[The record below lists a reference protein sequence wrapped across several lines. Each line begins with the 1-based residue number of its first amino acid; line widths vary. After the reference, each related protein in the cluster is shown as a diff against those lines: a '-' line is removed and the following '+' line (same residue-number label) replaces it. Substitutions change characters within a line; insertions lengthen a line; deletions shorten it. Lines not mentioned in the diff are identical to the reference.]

1 MEYKNIIF
9 EKKDGIGYVTMNRP
23 KALNALNT
31 EVLTELDDVFRAIDK
46 DDEVQV
52 AIVTGEG
59 RSFIAGADIAQMSEL
74 NGTEGRDMTI
84 QGQLVME
91 LIETINKP
99 VIAAVNGF
107 ALGGGNELAMA
118 CDIRIASE
126 KAKFGQ
132 PEVNLGIIPGYG
144 GTQRLPRLVGKGM
157 AKKLI
162 YSAEMIDAQ
171 EAYRIGLVQEV
182 VPAEELMEAAEKL
195 AADGIDAKVINIHTI
210 KPLDEELVIAA
221 ARETGRVVTVEEHS
235 VIGGLGSAV
244 CDVLSEKAPTRVMKI
259 GINDTFG
266 ESGPALEL
274 LKKYGLDT
282 DSIYAKIKAFACE

>member
-9 EKKDGIGYVTMNRP
+9 EIKEGIGYVTMNRP

-31 EVLTELDDVFRAIDK
+31 EVLTELDHVFREIDK
-46 DDEVQV
+46 NKEVQV
-52 AIVTGEG
+52 VIVTGAG

-91 LIETINKP
+91 LIESINKP
-99 VIAAVNGF
+99 VIAAINGF

-118 CDIRIASE
+118 CDVRIASE

-162 YSAEMIDAQ
+162 YSGEMIDAQ

-182 VPAEELMEAAEKL
+182 VPAEELMAAAEKL
-195 AADGIDAKVINIHTI
+195 ARTI
-210 KPLDEELVIAA
+210 M
-221 ARETGRVVTVEEHS
+221 
-235 VIGGLGSAV
+235 
-244 CDVLSEKAPTRVMKI
+244 EKAPIAIKMAKVAINNGLNTDLKTGVQFEAESYTSTFVSEDRVEGM
-259 GINDTFG
+259 
-266 ESGPALEL
+266 
-274 LKKYGLDT
+274 
-282 DSIYAKIKAFACE
+282 KAFVEKRPAQFKNK

>member
-118 CDIRIASE
+118 CDIRI
-126 KAKFGQ
+126 GQ

-195 AADGIDAKVINIHTI
+195 AKTIMSKAPIAIKMAKVAINNGINTD
-210 KPLDEELVIAA
+210 L
-221 ARETGRVVTVEEHS
+221 
-235 VIGGLGSAV
+235 
-244 CDVLSEKAPTRVMKI
+244 KI
-259 GINDTFG
+259 GVQFEAESYTSTFVSEDRVEG
-266 ESGPALEL
+266 M
-274 LKKYGLDT
+274 
-282 DSIYAKIKAFACE
+282 KAFVEKRPAEFKNK